1 MAKSPTG
8 VRAEG
13 AGQPLI
19 AQLKQERED
28 SQAEVNERIE
38 QFISQLTGRISKEI
52 ISRNR
57 HMDVTHT
64 ELLGLP
70 ASLVLNR
77 VKFGTARRFVKLIE
91 EWAKENG
98 IGCAVEKINRNQRQ
112 NCRFRHSAGLP
123 MPMNC
128 VEIQNNLRVDDE
140 LILHQDV
147 RDRNGYFDFSLV
159 IGNWDNHLLFCIT
172 FSWEAE

>member
-77 VKFGTARRFVKLIE
+77 VKFGTARSFVKLIE

-98 IGCAVEKINRNQRQ
+98 IGCAVEKINRNQIKLY
-112 NCRFRHSAGLP
+112 RFRLP
-123 MPMNC
+123 AEQMNC
-128 VEIQNNLRVDDE
+128 VEIQKNSRVGDE

-147 RDRNGYFDFSLV
+147 RDRNGVFDFGMV
-159 IGNWDNHLLFCIT
+159 IGNWNNHLLFCID
-172 FSWEAE
+172 FNWGAE